1 MRPSR
6 AHTTRVSL
14 SWFALVFVAAA
25 CDSAPEAPQEEWVA
39 ADNPF
44 CQSVI
49 PAVKSFVMQARTD
62 FPTPSDE
69 RYGGIVTVAGGPE
82 LDGGMNPVATTTLEP
97 LMHQQFVN
105 LMTLIDY
112 DENAAPR
119 PYLAESWEIAEDG
132 TSITFRLRDDVRWH
146 DGERTDAHDVA
157 FTYRALSNPLAE
169 YANAA
174 YWDPYVGGD
183 EAVEVVDDFTV
194 RFTTT
199 PHTEPLDAWRAVG
212 ILPEH
217 LLGDVPPD
225 ELRGHP
231 YGMMC
236 PVGNGPFVFF
246 ERVGQQR
253 WVFVANPAFP
263 EALGGRPYVDRYVY
277 RVVPDANT
285 MGLEL
290 TSGAVEVALNTA
302 PARAAATVADDDLN
316 LVAHAGRGV
325 AFIAWNARRPPL
337 SDVRVRRALTMGI
350 DRDALVESV
359 VEGYGSVAHS
369 LVPPFHWAYA
379 EGVGRVPHDRVEA
392 RRLLDEAGYV
402 DADGDGWR
410 EDGGERFTVEVQI
423 ASQSTTQIQMATIAQ
438 AQLRDIGVELELNIL
453 DVQQLVANVTSPDRP
468 FQGAFLQW
476 ITDFKIDDSGLLHS
490 RSSEEPYAFSGTQNP
505 ELDAVLVQLQETLDR
520 DEARPIWRRYQ
531 ELLGEVQPYTFF
543 YFPDRMSGVNKRVNG
558 VVMDARGDLVNVRE
572 WWLDPA
578 SR

>member
-1 MRPSR
+1 M
-6 AHTTRVSL
+6 
-14 SWFALVFVAAA
+14 AA
-25 CDSAPEAPQEEWVA
+25 CDSAPEALPEVWVA
-39 ADNPF
+39 ANDPF

-49 PAVKSFVMQARTD
+49 PAVESFVMQARTD
-62 FPTPSDE
+62 FPTPNDE
-69 RYGGIVTVAGGPE
+69 RYGGIVTAAGGPE
-82 LDGGMNPVATTTLEP
+82 LTGGMNPVATETIEP

-119 PYLAESWEIAEDG
+119 PYLAEAWEIAEDG
-132 TSITFRLRDDVRWH
+132 TSITFRLRDDVKWH
-146 DGERTDAHDVA
+146 DGEQTDAHDVA

-169 YANAA
+169 YANDA

-194 RFTTT
+194 RFSTT
-199 PHTEPLDAWRAVG
+199 PHTDPLDAWRAVA

-217 LLGDVPPD
+217 LLGDVAPD
-225 ELRGHP
+225 QLKAHP
-231 YGMMC
+231 YGTLC

-246 ERVGQQR
+246 EREGQQR

-290 TSGAVEVALNTA
+290 TSGAVDVALNTA
-302 PARAAATVADDDLN
+302 PARAASTVADDNLD
-316 LVAHAGRGV
+316 LVAYAWRGV
-325 AFIAWNARRPPL
+325 SFIAWNSRRAPL

-350 DRDALVESV
+350 DRDAIVESV
-359 VEGYGSVAHS
+359 VEGYGSVAHTT
-369 LVPPFHWAYA
+369 VPPFHWAYA
-379 EGVGRVPHDRVEA
+379 DGVGRVPHDPVEA

-402 DADGDGWR
+402 DSDGDGWR
-410 EDGGERFTVEVQI
+410 EDGDGRFTVELQI
-423 ASQSTTQIQMATIAQ
+423 GSQSTTQVQMGTIAQ
-438 AQLRDIGVELELNIL
+438 AQLRDIGVELELNVMDHL
-453 DVQQLVANVTSPDRP
+453 SMVANVTSPDRL

-476 ITDFKIDDSGLLHS
+476 VTDFKIDDTGLFHS
-490 RSSEEPYAFSGTQNP
+490 SSINEQFAFSGTQNP
-505 ELDAVLVQLQETLDR
+505 ELDEVLVQLQEVLDR

-531 ELLGEVQPYTFF
+531 ELLGEEQPYTFF
-543 YFPDRMSGVNKRVNG
+543 YFPDRMSGVNKRLNG

-572 WWLDPA
+572 WWLDPEA
-578 SR
+578 R